1 MKKILLGL
9 IVLAFIISPKL
20 VNAQEVGQGTKIAET
35 KKYIKTVT
43 TMDAAAL
50 YGYSSNTVNWAH
62 SQSVEITEDEY
73 NAVTGTRDLVLVGS
87 AAVETTYKVM
97 TTAIWDIGGAYQ
109 YVNLLHWKIMP
120 SVRSYD
126 IIGISHYSNVYALTT
141 PYFQEYYCYTGGS
154 CSTAGTH
161 IPRNGTYGDSSV
173 FPLNTG
179 NINYLDISIWFNIGK
194 TNPSETFN
202 ELYAGGDY
210 AHATSY
216 ISSSTASNYSMSVG
230 GINLDSSIS
239 NYYDSIQSAYVF
251 ANVNW

>member
-9 IVLAFIISPKL
+9 IALALIFSPKI
-20 VNAQEVGQGTKIAET
+20 VNAEENQQRVKLAET

-43 TMDAAAL
+43 TIDAAAL
-50 YGYSSNTVNWAH
+50 YAYNSNTVNWT
-62 SQSVEITEDEY
+62 SSNSYEITEEEY
-73 NAVTGTRDLVLVGS
+73 NEAKDRGLVLVGS

-109 YVNLLHWKIMP
+109 FVNLLHWKIMP

-126 IIGISHYSNVYALTT
+126 IIGVSHYSEIYALTT

-154 CSTAGTH
+154 CSTSNAH
-161 IPRNGTYGDSSV
+161 YPRNETYGDSSV
-173 FPLNTG
+173 FALNTG
-179 NINYLDISIWFNIGK
+179 NINYLDISIWYNVGK
-194 TNPSETFN
+194 TNPSSTITT
-202 ELYAGGDY
+202 LYAAGDY

-216 ISSSTASNYSMSVG
+216 ISSSTASNYTMSVG

-239 NYYDSIQSAYVF
+239 GYYDSISSAYIY
-251 ANVNW
+251 AGVNW